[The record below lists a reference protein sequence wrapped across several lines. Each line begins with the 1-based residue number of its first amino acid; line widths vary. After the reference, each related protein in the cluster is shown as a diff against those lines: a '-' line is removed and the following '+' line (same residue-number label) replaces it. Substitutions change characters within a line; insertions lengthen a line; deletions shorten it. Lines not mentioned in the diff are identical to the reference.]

1 MFEIKTTR
9 LHLLLAAMA
18 IALSC
23 VVAASSGTPG
33 AGASCRPS
41 SVFLA

>member
-9 LHLLLAAMA
+9 LHLLLAVTA

-23 VVAASSGTPG
+23 LLAALSGPSVASV
-33 AGASCRPS
+33 CRPS

>member
-9 LHLLLAAMA
+9 LHLLLAVIA

-23 VVAASSGTPG
+23 VVAAMSETPV